1 MGALS
6 TVYIKPELSCVVS
19 NKKVYLGD
27 ICQVYAQDAALA
39 KEVRKMEVLH
49 IEKAE
54 KQKIAVSV
62 LFLIQKI
69 SDVKKDI
76 IIINT
81 GESDFLVEYEPPV
94 PKKKWPGQLKAALV
108 SIVVFFGSAFTIMTF
123 NEDAN
128 VSEIFTRIYTVVA
141 GMEGSNGWLEVSYC
155 VGLPLGILL
164 FFNHFSSAKLSADPT
179 PLQIQM
185 RQYEEQE
192 DTTIIENDAR
202 RGKRLE

>member
-1 MGALS
+1 MVAVN
-6 TVYIKPELSCVVS
+6 TVYIKPELSCMIS
-19 NKKVYLGD
+19 NKHVTLGD
-27 ICQVYAQDAALA
+27 ICEVYSHDATLA
-39 KEVRKMEVLH
+39 KEVRKMEVFH

-62 LFLIQKI
+62 LYLIQKI
-69 SDVKKDI
+69 SDVKKDVTVV
-76 IIINT
+76 NV
-81 GESDFLVEYEPPV
+81 GEADFVIEYAPPT
-94 PKKKWPGQLKAALV
+94 PQKKWKGQVKAALV

-128 VSEIFTRIYTVVA
+128 VSEVFTRIYTEVA
-141 GMEGSNGWLEVSYC
+141 GMQEGNGWLEVAYC

-185 RQYEEQE
+185 RQYEQQE
-192 DTTIIENDAR
+192 NATIIENEAR

>member
-1 MGALS
+1 M
-6 TVYIKPELSCVVS
+6 VS
-19 NKKVYLGD
+19 NKRVILGD
-27 ICQVYAQDAALA
+27 VCEVYSQDAALA
-39 KEVRKMEVLH
+39 KEVRKIEMFH

-62 LFLIQKI
+62 LYLIRKI
-69 SDVKKDI
+69 SDLKPEITVVNLGEQDFI
-76 IIINT
+76 I
-81 GESDFLVEYEPPV
+81 EYLPPT
-94 PKKKWPGQLKAALV
+94 PQKKWPAQLKAALV
-108 SIVVFFGSAFTIMTF
+108 SVIVFFGSAFTIMTF

-128 VSEIFTRIYTVVA
+128 VAEVFTRIYTEVA
-141 GMEGSNGWLEVSYC
+141 GMQEGNGWLEVSYC

-185 RQYEEQE
+185 RQYEQQE
-192 DTTIIENDAR
+192 DATIVENEAR